1 MGKYG
6 SDDMVYTMWYK
17 AHVKLTQEWVSKC
30 RLGLSMSWFNLFSVI
45 YTNPASAFSGQLVF
59 FKISQTSK

>member
-45 YTNPASAFSGQLVF
+45 YTNPVPSVAN
-59 FKISQTSK
+59 